1 MNTIVVGLGI
11 QGRKRKA
18 IAGGECV
25 GTVDPVNP
33 EANFKTIEA
42 VPLDSYQSALV
53 CTPDQAKEAVLTYLL
68 SHGKHVL
75 VEKPLL
81 AESSD
86 VIRKLDAL
94 ARANRAS
101 CYTAYNHRFEPHIAS
116 LKKIIDAGTLGAI
129 YKASFF
135 YGNGTARDVRN
146 SAWRDKEMGVF
157 SDLASHMLDMVL
169 FLFGSKNFQFEPWT
183 FNTFEN
189 RAPDHFIC
197 GARGTPLVTLEGTL
211 LSWRNSFHCDIF
223 AEKGSAHIDCLCK
236 WGPSTLTVRSRV
248 LPSGRPPEERSVLE
262 KADPTWALEYEH
274 FKALCGCGET
284 NLANDIWIN
293 DTLNAVFAKTK
304 KGPLEAGAT
313 ERK

>member
-1 MNTIVVGLGI
+1 MKTIVVGLGI

-18 IAGGECV
+18 IAGSDCTA
-25 GTVDPVNP
+25 TVDPVNP
-33 EANFKTIEA
+33 EADFKAIEA
-42 VPLDSYQSALV
+42 VPLDRYESAIV

-81 AESSD
+81 AED
-86 VIRKLDAL
+86 TQVIRKLDAL
-94 ARANRAS
+94 AKQNRAA
-101 CYTAYNHRFEPHIAS
+101 CYTAYNHRFEPHIAN
-116 LKKIIDAGTLGAI
+116 LKKIIDAGTLGQI
-129 YKASFF
+129 YKTSFF

-146 SAWRDKEMGVF
+146 SAWRDKGMGVF

-169 FLFGSKNFQFEPWT
+169 FLFGSQNFQFEPWSMT
-183 FNTFEN
+183 GFEN

-211 LSWRNSFHCDIF
+211 LSWRNTFRCDIL

-236 WGPSTLTVRSRV
+236 WGPSTLTVRGRV
-248 LPSGRPPEERSVLE
+248 LPSGVPPEEKYELG
-262 KADPTWALEYEH
+262 KGDPTWALEYEH
-274 FKALCGCGET
+274 FKTLCASGET

-293 DTLNAVFAKTK
+293 DTLNSVFARAQELK
-304 KGPLEAGAT
+304 
-313 ERK
+313 